1 MFWTHLNPLESPKPP
16 RKSKKVIFREL
27 KIGAGVLKVALKYFL
42 LVLGPKIFRW
52 PLPYLHSGKV
62 SDLGHPQNPLIRI
75 KCEKP
80 LGGHYVTCMNILK
93 TPIFYCVLCPQ
104 CHNVDLTTCL
114 MVRMIDSPLSQLIFI
129 VSLCRTELQNWDF
142 LHPASAKL

>member
-42 LVLGPKIFRW
+42 LVLGPKIFRR
-52 PLPYLHSGKV
+52 PLPYLHAGKV
-62 SDLGHPQNPLIRI
+62 SDLGHPLTPPIRI

-80 LGGHYVTCMNILK
+80 QGGGHNVPPPLVIGLKDFHWQAILK
-93 TPIFYCVLCPQ
+93 IFVQPNLLPL
-104 CHNVDLTTCL
+104 NVTGFTDKRT
-114 MVRMIDSPLSQLIFI
+114 RS
-129 VSLCRTELQNWDF
+129 SLKITVDAVCINVKIEE
-142 LHPASAKL
+142 P